1 LGRSSLIFLKWQ
13 SSWGPFLFFL
23 SGPIHP
29 DDDPTKIIHEGSALV
44 ASNGKNEASNACVP
58 EAKVTSD
65 ESLLNYLPI

>member
-1 LGRSSLIFLKWQ
+1 M
-13 SSWGPFLFFL
+13 
-23 SGPIHP
+23 HP
-29 DDDPTKIIHEGSALV
+29 DDDPTSIIHEGSALV